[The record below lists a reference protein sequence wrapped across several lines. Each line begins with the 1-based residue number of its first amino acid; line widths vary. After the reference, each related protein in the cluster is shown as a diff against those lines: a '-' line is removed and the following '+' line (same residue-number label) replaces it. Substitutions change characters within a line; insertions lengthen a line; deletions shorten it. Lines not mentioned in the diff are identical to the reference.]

1 MKHQKEI
8 KEVTPTEYSKKMS
21 EIVKQDKPVHEML
34 NDMVNYGSSV
44 KIKE

>member
-1 MKHQKEI
+1 MKQEI
-8 KEVTPTEYSKKMS
+8 KEVTPTEYNKKMS

-34 NDMVNYGSSV
+34 NDMINYGSSV